1 VPLTAFTPLV
11 RDWFANAFAEPTP
24 AQTQAWPAIATGE
37 NVLISAPTGSGKTL
51 AAFLWGLDRFV
62 AAAAQGAGEDHRT
75 RLLYVSPLKALSYDV
90 ERNLRAPLRGLG
102 LGDQVR
108 VAIRTG
114 DTPARER
121 AAMLRQAPDI
131 LITTPESLYLML
143 TSQAREILT
152 SVEAVILDEIHAV
165 ASTKRGA
172 HLALTIE
179 RLEAQL
185 AGRPLQR
192 IGLSATQRPLEEVAR
207 FMVGPARRATIVDV
221 GATRPLDLEIRVP
234 VESMVE
240 PDRGVDA
247 DPLEPVVGGE
257 STRRSIWPAIYPQLL
272 ELVRTHRSTIIFVNS
287 RRAAER
293 LALRLN
299 ELAAGE
305 LEPPAPGEAAPAE
318 IARAHHGSL
327 AREERTTIEELLKA
341 GELPCLVATSSL
353 ELGIDM
359 GAVDLVIQVE
369 SPKSVARGLQR
380 IGRSGHGVGAT
391 SKGRIFP
398 KFRADLLECAVV
410 VRSMRE
416 GRIEPTVV
424 PRNALDVLAQQIVAI
439 AASAESVSVDDLY
452 ALVTRTHSYSEL
464 RRELLENVLDMLDG
478 RYPSSEFGELRPR
491 ITWDRLAGTIRA
503 RKGAQ
508 KLAVV
513 NAGTIPDRGLFAVTL
528 PDGRRVG
535 ELDEEMVYEARPGQ
549 AFLLG
554 ATAWRIEEIGR
565 DRVIVTPAPGA
576 PGAVPF
582 WRGDS
587 VGRPKELGE
596 AIGAFSRWALS
607 APAAELERDYDLD
620 PLAARNL
627 LDFLAEQQA
636 ATGVIPSDRTI
647 VIERFRDEIGD
658 WRLCVLSPFG
668 GRIHAAWGLALSA
681 RIRERY
687 GLESDAIWSD
697 DGIIVHLPDTD
708 EPPSAE
714 LVLPEPEELEEL
726 VVGELA
732 ASALFGARFRENAAR
747 ALLIPR
753 AYPGRRTPL
762 WQQRLKAQT
771 LLEVARRYP
780 DFPIILET
788 YRECLRDVLD
798 LGGLEWLLRSLAR
811 REISLV
817 EVETPTASPFASSL
831 LFDYVATYMYEGD
844 APNAER
850 RAAALSLDR
859 ELLRELLGQEEL
871 RELIDP
877 GALEA
882 LEQDLARLSPS
893 RQASTRDELH
903 DILRTLGDL
912 TAQGVRERVLES
924 LDAGAMLAELVRER
938 RAVLVRVAREER
950 YIAAQD
956 AGLYRDALGVM
967 PPSGLP
973 EAFLDDVPAAL
984 RELAARHARAS
995 GPFTTAELSARYGID
1010 MSSPL
1015 RELEADGLLVRGE
1028 LRPSA
1033 DPRARPGEREWCDP
1047 EVLRRLR
1054 RASLAVLRRE
1064 IEPAERRALA
1074 VFLPSWQGVDRHAS
1088 AGAGVERLREI
1099 LVPLQGLA
1107 LPAELWERAVLPRRV
1122 GAYSTT
1128 WLDQLCAAGEIVWVG
1143 AGAIARR
1150 SGRVA
1155 LYFRDDA
1162 PAIGPPAALA
1172 KLDAPGEPE
1181 HELIRARLGAGPCFF
1196 GDLVAEVEAPV
1207 EQLVQALWDL
1217 VWAGEITNDAWAPLR
1232 APRLAVVRGP
1242 ASGGR
1247 AASMRSGRRFA
1258 PAVRAS
1264 RAQTRAPVQG
1274 RWSLVA
1280 PLFEPLADPLARRR
1294 TLAELLLERYGI
1306 LTREL
1311 VLAEGIQGGFAA
1323 LYDSLAQLE
1332 TLGVCRRGYFIE
1344 GLGGAQ
1350 FALPGAVERLRAQ
1363 RDLEQA
1369 PPLVLAAS
1377 DPAQP
1382 FGAALPWPSGGGPE
1396 RGEREGRRPARVA
1409 GAHVVLVGAEVA
1421 CYVEA
1426 GGRGLQTFA
1435 SGEPLRVA
1443 LGALADAVRAGR
1455 IRKLELERVDG
1466 EPVLGGATE
1475 ALLVEL
1481 GFRSGPRRLTLS
1493 A

>member
-1 VPLTAFTPLV
+1 MPPSAFTPLV
-11 RDWFANAFAEPTP
+11 RDWFARAFEAPTP
-24 AQTQAWPAIATGE
+24 AQEQAWPAIATGE

-51 AAFLWGLDRFV
+51 AAFLWALDRFV
-62 AAAAQGAGEDHRT
+62 AAGAGDGAEREHRT
-75 RLLYVSPLKALSYDV
+75 RLVYVSPLKALSYDV

-102 LGDQVR
+102 LAGDVR

-121 AAMLRQAPDI
+121 AAMLRHAPDI

-143 TSQAREILT
+143 TSQAREILRD
-152 SVEAVILDEIHAV
+152 VEAVIVDEIHAV
-165 ASTKRGA
+165 AATKRGS
-172 HLALTIE
+172 HLALTLE

-185 AGRPLQR
+185 DGRALQR

-207 FMVGPARRATIVDV
+207 FMVGPTRQATIVDV
-221 GATRPLDLEIRVP
+221 GSARPLDLEIRVP

-240 PDRGVDA
+240 PDRGVDV
-247 DPLEPVVGGE
+247 DPLEPLVGGE
-257 STRRSIWPAIYPQLL
+257 ATRRSIWPAIYPQLL
-272 ELVRTHRSTIIFVNS
+272 ALVREHRSTIIFVNS

-299 ELAAGE
+299 ELAADGE
-305 LEPPAPGEAAPAE
+305 TPPGQAAPLE

-380 IGRSGHGVGAT
+380 IGRSGHGVGDT

-410 VRSMRE
+410 VHQMRE
-416 GRIEPTVV
+416 GAIEPTVV

-452 ALVTRTHSYSEL
+452 ALVTRTHSYGEL
-464 RRELLENVLDMLDG
+464 RRELLEHVLDMLDG

-491 ITWDRLAGTIRA
+491 ISWDRIAGTIRA

-508 KLAVV
+508 KLAIV
-513 NAGTIPDRGLFAVTL
+513 NAGTIPDRGLFLVTL

-549 AFLLG
+549 TFLLG

-582 WRGDS
+582 WKGDS

-596 AIGAFSRWALS
+596 AIGAFSRWALDQ
-607 APAAELERDYDLD
+607 PAEVLERDYDLD
-620 PLAARNL
+620 ALAAANL
-627 LDFLAEQQA
+627 LEYLREQQA
-636 ATGVIPSDRTI
+636 ATGVVPSDRTI
-647 VIERFRDEIGD
+647 VVERFRDEIGD
-658 WRLCVLSPFG
+658 WRLCVLTPFG
-668 GRIHAAWGLALSA
+668 GRIHAGWGLALSG

-708 EPPSAE
+708 EPPAAE

-726 VVGELA
+726 IVAELA
-732 ASALFGARFRENAAR
+732 SSALFSARFRENAAR

-762 WQQRLKAQT
+762 WQQRLKSQT

-780 DFPIILET
+780 DFPLILET

-798 LGGLEWLLRSLAR
+798 LPGLESLLRAIAR

-871 RELIDP
+871 RDLIDP

-882 LEQDLARLSPS
+882 LEEDLARRSPAL
-893 RQASTRDELH
+893 QATSRDELF
-903 DILRTLGDL
+903 DVLRTLGDL
-912 TAQGVRERVLES
+912 TASGIRERVLAE
-924 LDAGAMLAELVRER
+924 LDSEAMVAELVRER
-938 RAVLVRVAREER
+938 RAVSVRVGREQR

-956 AGLYRDALGVM
+956 AGLYRDALGVV

-973 EAFLDDVPAAL
+973 DAFIEDVPDAL
-984 RELAARHARAS
+984 RELARRHARTH
-995 GPFTTAELSARYGID
+995 GPFRTAELHERYGVD
-1010 MSSPL
+1010 MASAL
-1015 RELEADGLLVRGE
+1015 RELEAAGGLVRGE
-1028 LRPSA
+1028 LRPLS
-1033 DPRARPGEREWCDP
+1033 DPRARAGEREWCDAD
-1047 EVLRRLR
+1047 VLKRLR

-1074 VFLPSWQGVDRHAS
+1074 SFLPSWQGIDRHSA
-1088 AGAGVERLREI
+1088 AGAGIERLREV

-1122 GAYSTT
+1122 GAYSTS

-1162 PAIGPPAALA
+1162 AAIGPPAAAA
-1172 KLDAPGEPE
+1172 KLEAPVEAE
-1181 HELIRARLGAGPCFF
+1181 HELIRERLRAGPCFF
-1196 GDLVAEVEAPV
+1196 ADLNASLELETMVLQE
-1207 EQLVQALWDL
+1207 ALWDL
-1217 VWAGEITNDAWAPLR
+1217 VWAGEVTNDAWAPLR
-1232 APRLAVVRGP
+1232 APRLALARGGAGAP
-1242 ASGGR
+1242 
-1247 AASMRSGRRFA
+1247 RSGRRFA
-1258 PAVRAS
+1258 PALRSS
-1264 RAQTRAPVQG
+1264 RAQTRAGVQG

-1280 PLFEPLADPLARRR
+1280 PLFEPAADPIARRR
-1294 TLAELLLERYGI
+1294 TVAELLLERHGI

-1311 VLAEGIQGGFAA
+1311 VLAEGVPGGFAA

-1363 RDLEQA
+1363 RDLDA
-1369 PPLVLAAS
+1369 SAPLVLAAA

-1382 FGAALPWPSGGGPE
+1382 FGTALPWPKESD
-1396 RGEREGRRPARVA
+1396 GRRPARVA
-1409 GAHVVLVGAEVA
+1409 GAHVVVVGAELA

-1426 GGRGLQTFA
+1426 GGRGLLTFV
-1435 SGEPLRVA
+1435 SGEPLRMA
-1443 LGALADAVRAGR
+1443 LTALADAVRGGR

-1466 EPVLGGATE
+1466 EPVLGGPTE